1 MRSAA
6 GKTRRKLQLDLPL
19 DQGGVDPTSSVHSV
33 SSASRTGVT
42 PDVRDTF
49 VATSIAGQPDRPISF
64 PIDPECVVAT
74 LPEEPSRETKLP
86 AATDTDTNGNPYHA
100 LESDHTTGP
109 REFLAPRSSRSLID
123 SSTGTDEDAAAS
135 TCLISISAWLR
146 LLPLLRE
153 LRRAVDHERT
163 PK

>member
-42 PDVRDTF
+42 PDVRATF
-49 VATSIAGQPDRPISF
+49 VATSIAGQPYRPISF

-74 LPEEPSRETKLP
+74 LPEEPSPETKLP
-86 AATDTDTNGNPYHA
+86 PPPTTVPNADPGHTFEN
-100 LESDHTTGP
+100 DHPTGP
-109 REFLAPRSSRSLID
+109 
-123 SSTGTDEDAAAS
+123 
-135 TCLISISAWLR
+135 
-146 LLPLLRE
+146 
-153 LRRAVDHERT
+153 T
-163 PK
+163 P